1 MEKHPCKVKLHQNKI
16 VCASEIL
23 CDDCPERN
31 KCQDMVINLDD
42 KYGGL

>member
-23 CDDCPERN
+23 CDDCMSHDGHKREKGKLKQKRWE
-31 KCQDMVINLDD
+31 K
-42 KYGGL
+42 